1 MKKTTDMSN
10 FDDVLGAASR
20 FPVEAMEEL
29 SEILH
34 KRAVEIRRKELV
46 KEVKSSRAE
55 LKAGKAKKVSA
66 DDLMGELAA

>member
-1 MKKTTDMSN
+1 MKKADLAN

-34 KRAVEIRRKELV
+34 KRAVEIRRKELAQ
-46 KEVKSSRAE
+46 EIKSARAE
-55 LKAGKAKKVSA
+55 FKAGKAKKVSS